1 MWDQR
6 YGAPGYAYG
15 TRPNDFLAAQALQIP
30 EGGAV
35 VELAAGEGR
44 NAVHLAELGYD
55 VTAVDS
61 SAVGLDKARKL
72 ARERGVAIRTVHADL
87 ADFDLGEAQWDGIV
101 SIFAHVPVP
110 LRERLHAAVPAALR
124 PGGCLILEAYTP
136 QHPLMLGRGGPP
148 AERIDLFMSLALLR
162 KELPG
167 LVFEI
172 GQEVERP
179 IEEGIFHQ
187 GHSAVVQILGRKSL

>member
-6 YGAPGYAYG
+6 YGEPGYAYG
-15 TRPNDFLAAQALQIP
+15 TRPNDFLAEQAHHIP
-30 EGGAV
+30 HGGRV
-35 VELAAGEGR
+35 LELAAGEGR

-72 ARERGVAIRTVHADL
+72 ARERGVSIQTIHADL
-87 ADFDLGEAQWDGIV
+87 ADFELGEAQWDGIV

-110 LRERLHAAVPAALR
+110 LREKLHAAVPAALR

-172 GQEVERP
+172 GKEVERP
-179 IEEGIFHQ
+179 IEEGVYHH
-187 GHSAVVQILGRKSL
+187 GHSAVVQVLGRKMQ